1 MRIDLP
7 EARGAKWEDLARE
20 IHAARL
26 KITLYAPEA
35 PCFET
40 LSMLSDIEV
49 ETIGALKEAQEAM
62 SRFVSS
68 RQNFE
73 KTLRQL
79 ARSITVSAC
88 TPTL

>member
-1 MRIDLP
+1 
-7 EARGAKWEDLARE
+7 
-20 IHAARL
+20 
-26 KITLYAPEA
+26 
-35 PCFET
+35 
-40 LSMLSDIEV
+40 MLSDIEV